1 MIRDEVLQE
10 SIDYFNGDVLAA
22 TVFTDKY
29 ALRNNEKEYI
39 EKSPIDMHKR
49 LAYEFYSIE
58 QKYPFSLS
66 YGEIYN
72 VFSQWE
78 IVPQG
83 SVMYGAGN
91 PFNKV
96 SLSNCTVLGSSE
108 DSYAGILDLDQQIVQ
123 SAKRRMGYGYDISF
137 LRPRGAVVK
146 NAAQTSTGAVSFL
159 ERFSNST
166 REVAQDGRRGAS
178 LASIHINHP
187 DIEEFI
193 TIKNDRTKVTGSNI
207 SIKLTEDFIDAVKE
221 DRDFILCF
229 PINLFNN
236 NNLYQNNVIQSI
248 PYKELVPYAYGYI
261 KKVRAQDLWNLII
274 KNAREHSEPGL
285 FLWDKMLDYD
295 PASVY
300 DSLKP
305 VSTNACGEEPMAIG
319 DTCRLIVLNLLKCVD
334 NPFTKNATM
343 NWERLSYL
351 AALNLR
357 LGDDLVDLEI
367 DAVNNIIKK
376 IQNDD
381 LKNWKDNPLKQP
393 ELRLWGKIREQALLG
408 RRCGCGFTGMGD
420 MLAALNMRY
429 DSDAALS
436 FIEQVMKTKMRAELV
451 TSIDLA
457 IERGPFKLFNFHKEF
472 DDHLQGQN
480 EFYEM
485 IQEEFS
491 DLLPIM
497 SQYGRRNVNWSTVA
511 PTGSVSILTQTTSGI
526 EPLYKPYYIRRRKIE
541 NGTIKFIDQNGD
553 KWEEHL
559 VIHPQFKEWIRLNH
573 SWYSD
578 KSTLESIDIL
588 YNISP
593 WAGSCAEDINYLNR
607 IKMQSIVQKYTT
619 AAISS
624 TLNLP
629 EDIMEKEVEDI
640 YLHAYEL
647 GCKGVTIYRQNS
659 RSGVLINPSKNPIV
673 FGDTIPPKRPEI
685 LTAKIGMFPHN
696 NEKWL
701 AVVGLYEDRPY
712 EIFTGKYNED
722 IGLGYPATITKIK
735 KNGKNTYWL
744 KYFTGE
750 EWKNHNLTTIFNPEY
765 ANYARLVSGMLR
777 HGMPLKYV
785 ISVLENLT
793 VDQDH
798 IFTWKNGV
806 IRIFK
811 QFMKDGEKT
820 SYKCPEC
827 HGEVIFSEGCEKCLM
842 CSWSRCK

>member
-1 MIRDEVLQE
+1 MVRDEVLQE
-10 SIDYFNGDVLAA
+10 SLKYFHDDMLAA

-29 ALRNNEKEYI
+29 ALRNNKGEYI

-49 LAYEFYSIE
+49 LAYQFYSIE
-58 QKYPFSLS
+58 RKYPFELS
-66 YGEIYN
+66 YNQIYN

-91 PFNKV
+91 PYNIV
-96 SLSNCTVLGSSE
+96 SLSNCTVLGTTE

-146 NAAQTSTGAVSFL
+146 NAAQTSTGSVSFL

-207 SIKLTEDFIDAVKE
+207 SIKLTNDFLNAVKE
-221 DRDFILCF
+221 DRDFLLCF

-236 NNLYQNNVIQSI
+236 LNAYQGLNLQYI
-248 PYKELVPYAYGYI
+248 PYKQLIPYADGYI

-285 FLWDKMLDYD
+285 FLWDKMIEYD

-300 DSLKP
+300 ESLKP

-334 NPFTKNATM
+334 DPFTKYATM
-343 NWERLSYL
+343 NWERLFDL
-351 AALNLR
+351 ASLNLR

-367 DAVNNIIKK
+367 NAVTNILKK

-381 LKNWKDNPLKQP
+381 NKDWQNNPLKQP
-393 ELRLWGKIREQALLG
+393 ELRLWTKVREQAILG
-408 RRCGCGFTGMGD
+408 RRCGCGFTGLGD
-420 MLAALNMRY
+420 MLAALNMKY
-429 DSDAALS
+429 DSEEALA
-436 FIEQVMKTKMRAELV
+436 FVAQVMKIKMKAELE

-472 DDHLQGQN
+472 DDHLNGTN

-485 IQEEFS
+485 IRTEYFEYLP
-491 DLLPIM
+491 LL
-497 SQYGRRNVNWSTVA
+497 SKHGRRNVNWSTVA

-526 EPLYKPYYIRRRKIE
+526 EPLYKPYYIRRRKLHDQNMKID
-541 NGTIKFIDQNGD
+541 FIDQNGD

-559 VIHPQFKEWIRLNH
+559 IVHPQFKEWIILNH

-578 KSTLESIDIL
+578 KSENIDIL
-588 YNISP
+588 YNLSP
-593 WAGSCAEDINYLNR
+593 WAGSCAEDLNYLSR
-607 IKMQSIVQKYTT
+607 IKMQSIVQKYTS

-624 TLNLP
+624 TLNLS
-629 EDIMEKEVEDI
+629 EDVTEKEVEDI
-640 YLHAYEL
+640 YLQAYEW

-659 RSGVLINPSKNPIV
+659 RSGVLIAHKNPVV
-673 FGDTIPPKRPEI
+673 FGDTIPPKRPEV
-685 LTAKIGMFPHN
+685 LDAKIGTFFHN
-696 NEKWL
+696 EETWL
-701 AVVGLYEDRPY
+701 AVIGLYGDRPY
-712 EIFTGKYNED
+712 EIFTGKYDEN
-722 IGLGYPATITKIK
+722 IGVGYPATIIK
-735 KNGKNTYWL
+735 RKTYGKNIYWL

-750 EWKNHNLTTIFNPEY
+750 EWKIHDLTIIFKPEY

-785 ISVLENLT
+785 ISVLENLN
-793 VDQDH
+793 VDQES

-811 QFMKDGEKT
+811 QFLKEGESAT
-820 SYKCPEC
+820 YKCPEC
-827 HGEVIFSEGCEKCLM
+827 SSEVIYSEGCEHCTM
-842 CSWSRCK
+842 CSWSKCA